1 MKRTSGQDGGVG
13 KLHITTEKIKT
24 RLQNKFHPDSL
35 ENQAVWKSDNQGL
48 KEATYIQI
56 GRRGGD
62 AERWWNGW
70 SHIHVWWV
78 KIGKDTSEASDPSPR
93 PDYSAQGSSTGM

>member
-24 RLQNKFHPDSL
+24 RLQNKFHPDSS

-56 GRRGGD
+56 GRNLTKVLIWFFRCMPFKCQLFAKPHTLAYVSGK
-62 AERWWNGW
+62 
-70 SHIHVWWV
+70 VW
-78 KIGKDTSEASDPSPR
+78 KEILFPL
-93 PDYSAQGSSTGM
+93 